1 MSRFLEDEQDDLLDR
16 EDEADLDELEEEED
30 DEEGYLDGEET
41 LEELDTDD
49 RGHVRPRRRSRFDEE
64 IEPDYE

>member
-1 MSRFLEDEQDDLLDR
+1 MSRFLEDEQDDLLDG
-16 EDEADLDELEEEED
+16 EELEGAEDAEEKED
-30 DEEGYLDGEET
+30 DEEGYLEGEET

-64 IEPDYE
+64 VEPEFE

>member
-1 MSRFLEDEQDDLLDR
+1 MSRFLEDEQDDLLDD
-16 EDEADLDELEEEED
+16 EDQLEEDIEAEEED
-30 DEEGYLDGEET
+30 DEEGYLEGEET

-64 IEPDYE
+64 IEPDYD